1 MRIIKRTEGIKC
13 FIWHWITTYVR
24 NNDVRV
30 FYSWTSF
37 LFFLCLLPFSQFH
50 LGKCTW
56 MPKSEQLGKSA
67 KNKLGSWAA
76 EKWQKSRL
84 SSCLCLLFLRVL
96 ITQIVATAVSVF
108 KRWAIKMLN
117 FFSSH
122 SDMMHVN
129 IPKSEGWLDW
139 EQLAWLGLTN
149 TLKTHDHD
157 QHVIS
162 CFFYSHKH
170 SIMTRHIAALP
181 GFMCGT
187 ISRQGAAIPWNL
199 FWWHPSQEILWHL
212 HTIHF
217 FGGGYGLSK
226 QSIVC

>member
-84 SSCLCLLFLRVL
+84 SSCLCLLFFACPHHSHSGNSCQRVQ
-96 ITQIVATAVSVF
+96 TF
-108 KRWAIKMLN
+108 WAIKMLN
-117 FFSSH
+117 FFISH

-149 TLKTHDHD
+149 TSKTRWSTRYILFLLFPQTLNHDTAHCGSTGVHAWDYFSTRCSHSLKSLLMT
-157 QHVIS
+157 S
-162 CFFYSHKH
+162 KPRNTLAPAYNPFF
-170 SIMTRHIAALP
+170 
-181 GFMCGT
+181 
-187 ISRQGAAIPWNL
+187 W
-199 FWWHPSQEILWHL
+199 
-212 HTIHF
+212 
-217 FGGGYGLSK
+217 GYGLSK